1 MLCAMS
7 QIINLNVSRS
17 LLYQA
22 MKNVNNKGL
31 NLVANTVLSRFL
43 RVLHDRI
50 LVINLGEC
58 NYQS

>member
-1 MLCAMS
+1 
-7 QIINLNVSRS
+7 
-17 LLYQA
+17 